1 MLSPGADVLMTPA
14 PQLQD
19 RPPFATNGALT
30 PGGFKQRGGGSHWAF
45 ASGSAGLAT
54 SKVFSF

>member
-45 ASGSAGLAT
+45 SAGGWGCWP
-54 SKVFSF
+54 SNF